1 MTVHGSGEPE
11 GSRRATDGL
20 DWGRSTFE
28 PALPGGEPP
37 VPAPAPAY
45 PPAPPPAVPQ
55 AFPVRPRFGMAT
67 VLGIAGASAIVAGL
81 VAGIVVALVFE
92 KDDSRPA
99 TAALSGSAKQVTVVE
114 TSAVADVALKTR
126 PSVVRIE
133 STIKSGAGSERD
145 VGSGVVLDAAGHIVT
160 NAHVVLN
167 TDTLK
172 VILPNGDER
181 LAILI
186 GHDYPFTDVAVL
198 QVGPGGLRPI
208 EIGDSSALTLGQ
220 TVIAIGNPL
229 AEFDGSVTVGIVSGL
244 NRVRTFDA
252 VRSSDLIQT
261 DAAVNNGNSGGALVN
276 LEGQFVGMP
285 TAVLRQSRSGAP
297 VEGIAFALPSNR
309 VLEIANAI
317 IRNGGSPVRPTLG
330 LEHLDI
336 SDEVTARIPRLAVQ
350 DGAVVIS
357 VAKGGP
363 AEAAKIEA
371 GDILTSVGGIAVT
384 RNAPLLNALAK
395 LSPEQAVKVVLNRQ
409 GKIIEAEVR
418 LGKR

>member
-1 MTVHGSGEPE
+1 MGFVQ
-11 GSRRATDGL
+11 R
-20 DWGRSTFE
+20 
-28 PALPGGEPP
+28 
-37 VPAPAPAY
+37 
-45 PPAPPPAVPQ
+45 
-55 AFPVRPRFGMAT
+55 
-67 VLGIAGASAIVAGL
+67 
-81 VAGIVVALVFE
+81 
-92 KDDSRPA
+92 
-99 TAALSGSAKQVTVVE
+99 
-114 TSAVADVALKTR
+114 
-126 PSVVRIE
+126 
-133 STIKSGAGSERD
+133 SER
-145 VGSGVVLDAAGHIVT
+145 SHQ
-160 NAHVVLN
+160 
-167 TDTLK
+167 
-172 VILPNGDER
+172 R
-181 LAILI
+181 
-186 GHDYPFTDVAVL
+186 F
-198 QVGPGGLRPI
+198 
-208 EIGDSSALTLGQ
+208 S
-220 TVIAIGNPL
+220 AIGNQGYPTRPGEL
-229 AEFDGSVTVGIVSGL
+229 KLLGARFVVELEFHHGL
-244 NRVRTFDA
+244 
-252 VRSSDLIQT
+252 
-261 DAAVNNGNSGGALVN
+261 LVN

-317 IRNGGSPVRPTLG
+317 IRNGGSPIRPTLG